1 MKEGKKSPK
10 QLASYTNRITVGKT
24 VTSPLSLFKVVYCK
38 RKVHCYTPKPCY
50 RKKLCPKSRG
60 CDMANKENELACAG
74 NLPAKLH
81 NSRTHLLNS
90 SDSGSSQ
97 TEGPS
102 SKYSGFF
109 SEVSQDHETM
119 AQVLFSRNLRLNVAL
134 TFWRRRSISELVAY
148 LVRIQD
154 LGVVVDCLPVL
165 TNRYVIV
172 GLNWLQAV
180 IKRWWSELS
189 AHTEKAEDGNIHI
202 LKQQLS
208 VLWEQENH
216 LTLVPGYTGSIA
228 KIFYA
233 LKDLVQTDGSFVVH
247 DVPSGSYVVEVISP
261 AHKFEPV
268 RVDITSKGKMRA
280 RYVNYIKP
288 SEVVRLPYPLQMK
301 SSGPP
306 SYFIKRESWGWTDFL
321 MNPMVMM
328 MVLPLLIFVLLPKVV
343 NTSDPDMRREMEQSM
358 NMLNS
363 NHELPD
369 VSEFMTR
376 LFSSKSSSKS
386 GGSSSKAGK
395 SSSGKRR

>member
-1 MKEGKKSPK
+1 M
-10 QLASYTNRITVGKT
+10 
-24 VTSPLSLFKVVYCK
+24 
-38 RKVHCYTPKPCY
+38 
-50 RKKLCPKSRG
+50 
-60 CDMANKENELACAG
+60 
-74 NLPAKLH
+74 
-81 NSRTHLLNS
+81 
-90 SDSGSSQ
+90 
-97 TEGPS
+97 
-102 SKYSGFF
+102 
-109 SEVSQDHETM
+109 
-119 AQVLFSRNLRLNVAL
+119 NLRGLIL
-134 TFWRRRSISELVAY
+134 R
-148 LVRIQD
+148 
-154 LGVVVDCLPVL
+154 VL
-165 TNRYVIV
+165 TDVNFLFGPCRY
-172 GLNWLQAV
+172 
-180 IKRWWSELS
+180 IKMYHIKWCSFFKKKTSRDPCFVLWS
-189 AHTEKAEDGNIHI
+189 I
-202 LKQQLS
+202 LKCC
-208 VLWEQENH
+208 
-216 LTLVPGYTGSIA
+216 LTHC
-228 KIFYA
+228 FFR
-233 LKDLVQTDGSFVVH
+233 TDGSFVVH

-386 GGSSSKAGK
+386 GSSSSKAGK
-395 SSSGKRR
+395 SNSGKRR